1 MGRSALREH
10 IMERLGE
17 LRISAEI
24 ENVRTV
30 SFFLHGIAQRLQLT
44 EKSLFDVEL
53 AIEEAVVNIIQH
65 AYQADLIG
73 DIVIQVACTDSHLQ
87 VILTDW
93 GDAFKLDEPSPY
105 NLSDPIDKRATGG
118 MGLHLIS
125 KLMNSVE
132 RTSSPLG
139 EPNTLIL
146 TKQIERRQSA
156 NHAPGAEREL
166 QAMLSISRAMT
177 TGIQIDQLL
186 ERIINTLVNLIE
198 TERGTIFLVDEI
210 RKELHSRVVVQGR
223 DQPYEIRMPLNEG
236 IAGQVA
242 TLGKLRN
249 IDDVYADPQFNP
261 VVDQIIGFTTK
272 NMLAAPIINSQN
284 KTIGVVQLLNKKD
297 DHFTSRDERL
307 LVALAAQAGINI
319 ENARLHEQEVQQ
331 RLLETELAT
340 ARSIQTG
347 FLPDALPGH
356 PDWEI
361 THYWLPMREIGGDF
375 YDFRMVPDGR
385 LAIAIADVSGK
396 GIPAA
401 IFMAYC
407 VTLIRFAMRLEL
419 EPAELFNHVN
429 RLMLDDQRSR
439 VFATAFIGY
448 LDLKTAVLHYASA
461 GHNPPLLYRARSGF
475 CEELTAPG
483 VAMGVFE
490 EAAYAQRAVQLN
502 VNDVLV
508 LYTDGITEVVNE
520 DGEEFG
526 EARLR
531 DLIRDH
537 ARSSVQQ
544 LKAVIIQTIADFCDQ
559 RGSDDET
566 LIILKRIQN

>member
-1 MGRSALREH
+1 ML
-10 IMERLGE
+10 ERLGE
-17 LRISAEI
+17 LRITAEI

-30 SFFLHGIAQRLQLT
+30 SFFLHGIAQRLNLT

-53 AIEEAVVNIIQH
+53 AVEETVANIIQH
-65 AYQADLIG
+65 AYRADHSG
-73 DIVIQVACTDSHLQ
+73 DIVVRVACNENHLQ
-87 VILTDW
+87 ITLTDW
-93 GDAFKLDEPSPY
+93 GDVFKLDETLPY
-105 NLSDPIDKRATGG
+105 DLSDPIDLRASGG

-125 KLMNSVE
+125 KLMDRVE
-132 RTSSPLG
+132 RTSTPLG
-139 EPNTLIL
+139 EPNTLVL
-146 TKQIERRQSA
+146 TKQIERRQSVS
-156 NHAPGAEREL
+156 HAQGAEREL

-186 ERIINTLVNLIE
+186 ERIINTLVNVIE
-198 TERGTIFLVDEI
+198 TERGTIFLIDES
-210 RKELHSRVVVQGR
+210 RKELYSRVAMQDR
-223 DQPYEIRMPLNEG
+223 DQPHEIRMPLNEG

-242 TLGKLRN
+242 TSGKLRN
-249 IDDVYADPQFNP
+249 VDDVYSEPQFNP
-261 VVDQIIGFTTK
+261 IVDQVTGFTTR

-284 KTIGVVQLLNKKD
+284 KIIGVVQLLNKHD

-307 LVALAAQAGINI
+307 LSALAAQAGINI
-319 ENARLHEQEVQQ
+319 ENARLHEQELQQ
-331 RLLETELAT
+331 RLFETELAT

-347 FLPDALPGH
+347 FLPDVVPEHPG
-356 PDWEI
+356 WEI

-401 IFMAYC
+401 MFMAYC

-419 EPAELFNHVN
+419 GPAELFANVN
-429 RLMLDDQRSR
+429 RLMLEDQRSR
-439 VFATAFIGY
+439 VFATAFVGY
-448 LDLKTAVLHYASA
+448 LDLDSAAFQYASA
-461 GHNPPLLYRARSGF
+461 GHNPPLLYRARTGT

-490 EAAYAQRAVQLN
+490 EAAYGQRVVKLE

-508 LYTDGITEVVNE
+508 LYTDGITEVVNQH
-520 DGEEFG
+520 DEEFG
-526 EARLR
+526 EQRLQ
-531 DLIRDH
+531 DLIAAH
-537 ARSSVQQ
+537 AGLSVQQ
-544 LKAVIIQTIADFCDQ
+544 LKAIIVETIADFGDQ
-559 RGSDDET
+559 RGNDDET